1 MSHPARA
8 PRNGIDGR
16 TNAAGGRILHDAN
29 LAMHGG
35 GGGLANGISVAES
48 SVDGV
53 GVSTPIRPGRS
64 RSRSKDIPEEKIKG
78 TPSDARKKP
87 PPARKSPSRGR
98 YVDEYAHPPGF

>member
-8 PRNGIDGR
+8 P
-16 TNAAGGRILHDAN
+16 AGSRILHAAN
-29 LAMHGG
+29 LAMHGEG
-35 GGGLANGISVAES
+35 EGFTQGISVAES